1 MKQFVLELLF
11 QLIGVTATSGIIY
24 NNQELHLISDE
35 SQYFYHYN
43 IETKKL
49 HKTPLTTDGLALE
62 KMNKA
67 AKPDYESI
75 TSDALNY
82 YILGSGSKPNRNEL
96 VEVHRSTNEVVSVQD
111 LSILY
116 SSMRSFA
123 QLSEDDFN
131 IEGVILD
138 GNIWYF
144 FNRGN
149 GPKQANGIF
158 VVDGE
163 NITDNFRVTYTPI
176 KLPKINKVQSSFTDA
191 IRVDHKIYFLATA
204 EESNSTYNDGAI
216 KGSLLGRINL
226 KNLKLEKTQVI
237 SNTNKFEGLS
247 LYHKDNS
254 TLEFILCEDAD
265 NPEAP
270 AGIYKLSI
278 KR

>member
-11 QLIGVTATSGIIY
+11 QLMGVTATSGIIY

-35 SQYFYHYN
+35 SQYFYHYD
-43 IETKKL
+43 IESKQL
-49 HKTPLTTDGLALE
+49 NKTPLTIDGLASE

-75 TSDALNY
+75 TSDGVNF
-82 YILGSGSKPNRNEL
+82 YIFGSGSKPNRNEL
-96 VEVHRSTNEVVSVQD
+96 IEVNRTTKEVISTQD

-123 QLSEDDFN
+123 QLSEEDFN

-158 VVDGE
+158 VVEGE
-163 NITDNFRVTYTPI
+163 SIIDDFRITYTPI

-204 EESNSTYNDGAI
+204 EQSNSTYNDGEI
-216 KGSLLGRINL
+216 KGSLIGRINL

-254 TLEFILCEDAD
+254 TLEFVLCEDAD
-265 NPEAP
+265 NQEAP
-270 AGIYKLSI
+270 AGIYKLTL

>member
-11 QLIGVTATSGIIY
+11 QLMGVTATSGIIY

-35 SQYFYHYN
+35 SQYFYHYD
-43 IETKKL
+43 IESKQL
-49 HKTPLTTDGLALE
+49 NKTPLTIDGLASE

-75 TSDALNY
+75 TSDGVNF
-82 YILGSGSKPNRNEL
+82 YIFGSGSKPNRNEL
-96 VEVHRSTNEVVSVQD
+96 IEVNRTTKEVISTQD

-123 QLSEDDFN
+123 QLSEEDFN

-158 VVDGE
+158 VVEGE
-163 NITDNFRVTYTPI
+163 SIIDDFRITYTPI

-204 EESNSTYNDGAI
+204 EQSNSTYNDGEI
-216 KGSLLGRINL
+216 KGSLIGRINL
-226 KNLKLEKTQVI
+226 KNLKLEKTQII

-254 TLEFILCEDAD
+254 TLEFVLCEDAD
-265 NPEAP
+265 NQEAP
-270 AGIYKLSI
+270 AGIYKLTL